1 MRGNHEARYGLG
13 TQPSARNQASEKP
26 VLYIGDL
33 LSADRVNGADQS
45 TIEIHLK
52 LLIEAGLIDANQ
64 KQGISTVGGWY
75 VRRLTWDGHEFLDT
89 IRDPEIWRKTKEG
102 ASAAGSWSI
111 GAIKEIGTA
120 LLKAKVQSVLGIELG

>member
-1 MRGNHEARYGLG
+1 MGAIMNRDMDLV
-13 TQPSARNQASEKP
+13 RNLLLEIEASEKP

-33 LSADRVNGADQS
+33 LSADRVDGANQP
-45 TIEIHLK
+45 TIELHLK

-64 KQGISTVGGWY
+64 KQGISTVGRWY

-102 ASAAGSWSI
+102 ASAAGSWSS
-111 GAIKEIGTA
+111 AH
-120 LLKAKVQSVLGIELG
+120 